1 MSEGIA
7 ILREQ
12 LAKTTIQDKAWIRNM
27 EKSLEML
34 KKDNQA
40 HFQFR
45 VEYARELIEQKK
57 VFEINGEKHH
67 LQTIAYSTGKE
78 KEDEFNE
85 LQKKSKKRKRTAATT
100 KKTVATSGT
109 AMPKKRGRKKKKQT
123 NDAI

>member
-7 ILREQ
+7 VLREQ
-12 LAKTTIQDKAWIRNM
+12 LAKTTVQDKAWIRNM

-57 VFEINGEKHH
+57 IFEINGEKHH
-67 LQTIAYSTGKE
+67 LQTITYSTGKE
-78 KEDEFNE
+78 KEDEFIE
-85 LQKKSKKRKRTAATT
+85 LQKKSKKRKRTATT
-100 KKTVATSGT
+100 KKTLVKTGG
-109 AMPKKRGRKKKKQT
+109 MPKKRGRKKKQT